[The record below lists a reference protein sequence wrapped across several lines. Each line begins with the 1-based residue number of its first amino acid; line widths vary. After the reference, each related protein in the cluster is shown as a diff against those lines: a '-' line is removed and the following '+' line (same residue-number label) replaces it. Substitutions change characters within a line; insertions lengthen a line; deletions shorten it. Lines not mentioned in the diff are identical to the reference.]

1 MSRLARWFGPE
12 LRLTLAFLCLGGVLA
27 YLGHGYSRRVDA
39 NHHLAQ
45 ASAQQRVQLQRILRW
60 LTQVSVYTGEARE
73 QARVQLATDFA
84 YATQIM
90 TALRDGGTLTLG
102 QQPVTLA
109 RGRMPE
115 GASGVARQLD
125 ELWQQ
130 FAARTSPIASNG
142 RTLDDAQLQRALEY
156 ASETE
161 GELTRLAT
169 ELGALIEADADAAQ
183 QRITWLELAGFIL
196 AAGFFSF
203 LLFLYA
209 RELRKVRTA
218 QKETNDILQTVPA
231 GLFLLDPQLRL
242 GDQHSAQLTRI
253 LQRENLAG
261 ADFYSIL
268 SGMVAPETL
277 LTARDYIQL
286 LLGDRV
292 NEHLVAS
299 LNPLDEVE
307 AQLPGESGRLEKR
320 WLGFTFRRVL
330 EQGRLSHLLVT
341 VTDVTDRVLLARR
354 LEQAEAAS
362 DQQAE
367 RLLDLFLNLTHVEY
381 GLLEA
386 RLERWERLLRESN
399 EVLKRQAATQDEFHQ
414 LINQV
419 FRPIH
424 ALKGEAAALDL
435 GVIVQRAAAVERELA
450 DLRTRDLNLTGNDF
464 LPVTVRLED
473 LFAQFDAVRKVT
485 RRLFE
490 LSRGPR
496 AAAAA
501 GPVAPAPMA
510 PPAPAAAPASRPAA
524 AAPAAIKPGAQIRA
538 SAWDMARELCRRT
551 AHTMGKRADLELAG
565 LDDAL
570 VPEHLRQ
577 PLLDVVMQ
585 LVRNA
590 VAHGIEVPDERKR
603 QGKSDTGHLSAR
615 FQRQPD
621 GGFELQFRDDGRG
634 IDFERIRE
642 RAVALGKVSAAV
654 AQGLEARQLAALI
667 FEPGFSTA
675 DLPGDSAGR
684 GVGLDLVRERIRRL
698 GGQIGVSTGPG
709 QYTQFKIRLPA
720 AVPTP

>member
-1 MSRLARWFGPE
+1 MRLARWFGPE
-12 LRLTLAFLCLGGVLA
+12 LQLTVAMLCVVGVLGF
-27 YLGHGYSRRVDA
+27 LVHGYSQRMDRNDL
-39 NHHLAQ
+39 LAQ
-45 ASAQQRVQLQRILRW
+45 ASAQQRVQLQRIMRW
-60 LTQVSVYTGEARE
+60 LTEVSVYTGPERE
-73 QARVQLATDFA
+73 QARTQLAADL
-84 YATQIM
+84 ATARRIM
-90 TALRDGGTLTLG
+90 DVLRDGGELELG
-102 QQPVTLA
+102 GQSLVLV
-109 RGRMPE
+109 RGSVP
-115 GASGVARQLD
+115 ANVAANARQLD
-125 ELWQQ
+125 DLWQQ
-130 FAARTSPIASNG
+130 FAARAAPIIDAS
-142 RTLDDAQLQRALEY
+142 RALDDAQLQRALQY
-156 ASETE
+156 ADGAEP
-161 GELTRLAT
+161 ELTRQVTAI
-169 ELGALIEADADAAQ
+169 ANLIEADSADAQ
-183 QRITWLELAGFIL
+183 TRIRLLQLIGAFV
-196 AAGFFSF
+196 AAAFFAT
-203 LLFLYA
+203 LLILYA
-209 RELRKVRTA
+209 RELRKVRAA

-261 ADFYSIL
+261 ADFFAIL
-268 SGMVAPETL
+268 SGMVASETL
-277 LTARDYIQL
+277 ITARDYIQL

-307 AQLPGESGRLEKR
+307 VQLPGESGRLEKR

-399 EVLKRQAATQDEFHQ
+399 EVLKRQAASQDEFHQ

-435 GVIVQRAAAVERELA
+435 GVIVQRATAVERELA
-450 DLRTRDLNLTGNDF
+450 DLRTRDLDLTGNDF

-473 LFAQFDAVRKVT
+473 LFAQFDAVRKVA
-485 RRLFE
+485 RRLAD

-496 AAAAA
+496 TAA
-501 GPVAPAPMA
+501 GAGVS
-510 PPAPAAAPASRPAA
+510 APAAAVLKPAA
-524 AAPAAIKPGAQIRA
+524 AAPVVSPAQPRG
-538 SAWDMARELCRRT
+538 SAWEMARELCRRA
-551 AHTMGKRADLELAG
+551 AHSMGKRADLELGG
-565 LDDAL
+565 LDDSL

-577 PLLDVVMQ
+577 PLLDVLMQ

-590 VAHGIEVPDERKR
+590 VAHGIEPPEERKR
-603 QGKSDTGHLSAR
+603 QGKSDTGHLAAR
-615 FQRQPD
+615 FQRHPD

-642 RAVALGKVSAAV
+642 RAIALGKVPPELAR
-654 AQGLEARQLAALI
+654 GLEARQLAALI

-675 DLPGDSAGR
+675 DLPGETAGR
-684 GVGLDLVRERIRRL
+684 GVGLDLVRERIKRL
-698 GGQIGVSTGPG
+698 GGHIGVATGQG

-720 AVPTP
+720 AVKAKS